1 MSASDEHFAKHV
13 YFDRHFKCMAAR
25 VLPGEYYFT
34 TADMAILTVLGSCVS
49 ACVRDR
55 LTGVGGMNHFMLPDA
70 RTGGG
75 DADSP
80 ASASMRYGTQAM
92 EILINQ
98 LLKAGAQRAHL
109 EAKVFG
115 GGRVLAGMQAI
126 NVGERN
132 AAFVRDYLKAEK
144 IPVAAADLNDVHP
157 RKVAYFPRTGKVWVK
172 RLEAADSKL
181 AQVEQQYSKALQHTP
196 VAGEIE
202 LF

>member
-1 MSASDEHFAKHV
+1 MNAGDEHFAKHV
-13 YFDRHFKCMAAR
+13 YFDRNFKCMAAR

-34 TADMAILTVLGSCVS
+34 TGDMAILTVLGSCVS

-55 LTGVGGMNHFMLPDA
+55 LTGIGGMNHFMLPS
-70 RTGGG
+70 GG

-98 LLKAGAQRAHL
+98 LLKAGAQRANL

-115 GGRVLAGMQAI
+115 GGRVLSGMHAM

-132 AAFVRDYLKAEK
+132 AAFVKEYLRAEK
-144 IPVAAADLNDVHP
+144 IAVAAADLNDIHP
-157 RKVAYFPRTGKVWVK
+157 RKVVYFPRSGKVLVK
-172 RLEAADSKL
+172 KLESADSKL
-181 AQVEQQYSKALQHTP
+181 VQVEQQYSKMLQATP

>member
-1 MSASDEHFAKHV
+1 MSPGDEHFAKHV

-34 TADMAILTVLGSCVS
+34 TGDMAILTVLGSCVS

-55 LTGVGGMNHFMLPDA
+55 VTGIGGMNHFMLPN
-70 RTGGG
+70 GG

-98 LLKAGAQRAHL
+98 LLKAGAQRTNL

-115 GGRVLAGMQAI
+115 GGRVLSGMQAM

-132 AAFVRDYLKAEK
+132 AAFVREYLRAEK

-157 RKVAYFPRTGKVWVK
+157 RKVAYFPRTGKVLVK
-172 RLEAADSKL
+172 KLETADSKL
-181 AQVEQQYSKALQHTP
+181 VQVEQQYSKTLQATP

>member
-1 MSASDEHFAKHV
+1 MNAGDEHFAKHV

-34 TADMAILTVLGSCVS
+34 TGDMAILTVLGSCVS
-49 ACVRDR
+49 ACIRDR
-55 LTGVGGMNHFMLPDA
+55 QTGIGGMNHFMLPNS
-70 RTGGG
+70 GG

-98 LLKAGAQRAHL
+98 LLKAGAQRANL

-115 GGRVLAGMQAI
+115 GGRVLSGMQAL

-132 AAFVRDYLKAEK
+132 AAFVKDYLRAER
-144 IPVAAADLNDVHP
+144 IPVAASDLNDIHP
-157 RKVAYFPRTGKVWVK
+157 RKVAYFPRTGKVLVK
-172 RLEAADSKL
+172 KLESADSKL
-181 AQVEQQYSKALQHTP
+181 VQVEQQYSKALQVTP

>member
-1 MSASDEHFAKHV
+1 MSTANEHFAKHV

-34 TADMAILTVLGSCVS
+34 TGDMAILTVLGSCVS

-55 LTGVGGMNHFMLPDA
+55 LTGIGGMNHFMLPN
-70 RTGGG
+70 GG
-75 DADSP
+75 DTDSP

-98 LLKAGAQRAHL
+98 LLKAGAQRANL

-115 GGRVLAGMQAI
+115 GGRVLAGMHAM

-132 AAFVRDYLKAEK
+132 AAFVREYLRAEK
-144 IPVAAADLNDVHP
+144 IPVAAADLNDIHP
-157 RKVAYFPRTGKVWVK
+157 RKVAYFPSTGKVLVK
-172 RLEAADSKL
+172 KLEAADSKL
-181 AQVEQQYSKALQHTP
+181 VQVEQQYSKTLQSTP

>member
-1 MSASDEHFAKHV
+1 MNAGDEHFAKHV

-34 TADMAILTVLGSCVS
+34 TGDMAILTVLGSCVS
-49 ACVRDR
+49 ACIRDR
-55 LTGVGGMNHFMLPDA
+55 QTGIGGMNHFMLPNS
-70 RTGGG
+70 GG

-98 LLKAGAQRAHL
+98 LLKAGAQRANL

-115 GGRVLAGMQAI
+115 GGRVLSGMQAL

-132 AAFVRDYLKAEK
+132 AAFVKDYLRAER
-144 IPVAAADLNDVHP
+144 IPVAASDLNDVHP
-157 RKVAYFPRTGKVWVK
+157 RKVVYFPRTGKVLVK
-172 RLEAADSKL
+172 KLESADSKL
-181 AQVEQQYSKALQHTP
+181 VQVEQQYSKTLQVTP

>member
-1 MSASDEHFAKHV
+1 MSAGDEHFAKHV

-34 TADMAILTVLGSCVS
+34 TGDMAILTVLGSCVS
-49 ACVRDR
+49 ACIRDR
-55 LTGVGGMNHFMLPDA
+55 LTGIGGMNHFMLPS
-70 RTGGG
+70 GGG

-98 LLKAGAQRAHL
+98 LLKAGALRSNL

-115 GGRVLAGMQAI
+115 GGRVLSGMNAL

-132 AAFVRDYLKAEK
+132 AAFVQDYLRAER
-144 IPVAAADLNDVHP
+144 IPVAASDLNDIHP
-157 RKVAYFPRTGKVWVK
+157 RKVAYFPRTGKVMVK
-172 RLEAADSKL
+172 KLESADSKL
-181 AQVEQQYSKALQHTP
+181 VQVEQQYSKTLQVTP

>member
-1 MSASDEHFAKHV
+1 MSAGDEHFAKHV

-34 TADMAILTVLGSCVS
+34 TGDMAILTVLGSCVS
-49 ACVRDR
+49 ACIRDR
-55 LTGVGGMNHFMLPDA
+55 QTGIGGMNHFMLPNS
-70 RTGGG
+70 GG

-98 LLKAGAQRAHL
+98 LLKAGAQRANL

-115 GGRVLAGMQAI
+115 GGRVLSGMQAL

-132 AAFVRDYLKAEK
+132 AAFVKDYLRAER
-144 IPVAAADLNDVHP
+144 IPVAASDLNDIHP
-157 RKVAYFPRTGKVWVK
+157 RKVVYFPRTGKVLVK
-172 RLEAADSKL
+172 KLESADSKL
-181 AQVEQQYSKALQHTP
+181 VQVEQQYSKTLQVTP

>member
-1 MSASDEHFAKHV
+1 MSAGDEHFAKHV

-55 LTGVGGMNHFMLPDA
+55 LTGIGGMNHFMLPS
-70 RTGGG
+70 GG
-75 DADSP
+75 DTDGP

-98 LLKAGAQRAHL
+98 LLKAGAQRANL

-115 GGRVLAGMQAI
+115 GGRVLSGMQAL

-132 AAFVRDYLKAEK
+132 AAFVREYLRAEK
-144 IPVAAADLNDVHP
+144 IPVAAADLNDIHP
-157 RKVAYFPRTGKVWVK
+157 RKVAYFPRTGKVLVK
-172 RLEAADSKL
+172 KLEAADSKL
-181 AQVEQQYSKALQHTP
+181 VQVEQQYSKTLQATP